1 MGDYYDLVQQAGDSL
16 AAKGFDAVS
25 RELLEAERAA
35 ATAGEA
41 IAGIGMV
48 LRQALTLDLPDGTR
62 RAVLAALD
70 EGERLW
76 NESNG

>member
-1 MGDYYDLVQQAGDSL
+1 MNHYYDLVQQSRDSL
-16 AAKGFDAVS
+16 VANGFDAVS

-41 IAGIGMV
+41 IAVIGMV
-48 LRQALTLDLPDGTR
+48 LRRALALDLPDVTR